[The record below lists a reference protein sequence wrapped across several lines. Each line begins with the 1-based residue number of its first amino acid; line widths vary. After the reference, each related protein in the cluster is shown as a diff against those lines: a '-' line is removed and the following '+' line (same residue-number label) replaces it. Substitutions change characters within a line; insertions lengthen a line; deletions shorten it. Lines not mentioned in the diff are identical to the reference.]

1 MKKAEGY
8 VIRKLEE
15 EYVLIPCGE
24 RAEEIPLA
32 VIAAVRRVGCDGR
45 VRKRIELQHGQL
57 RADLA
62 AEALRV
68 LKFKFR
74 LKGCL
79 DVVGAD
85 VRAALTRGPEQVRG
99 IHAARKAERR
109 LGVFVKKAL

>member
-32 VIAAVRRVGCDGR
+32 VVAAVRRIRRNCG
-45 VRKRIELQHGQL
+45 VRKRIQLQHGQL

-74 LKGCL
+74 LKGRL
-79 DVVGAD
+79 DVVGSH
-85 VRAALTRGPEQVRG
+85 VRAALPRGPEQVRG

-109 LGVFVKKAL
+109 LGVFVKKVL